1 MPDLRIAILFALLA
15 MPFFA
20 SCGKEAK
27 ELRKVAGQLGE
38 IREKLANPPRPE
50 GPPHERVG
58 WKAEDFFTD
67 EKVLALCEAI
77 EAKDLAKID
86 ELIAEGA
93 DVNAKG
99 RGNMTPL
106 LWAFPMGEEVFQRI
120 LEHGADPNVQLTED
134 PEVSRQLERA
144 GICPTHSVTYL
155 AAYASGLLLVNFH
168 DINMDNYLRLVLEH
182 GGDVNLETASGRT
195 PLFGAATGVGNSAER
210 VQLLLEA
217 GADINHQDDLETT
230 AAMRATGWHYNNL
243 IVLLEAGAD
252 CRIVAGGRGQ
262 DVVLLVAK
270 SSRRLKP
277 GLFPDLRRVCDF
289 LEQQGYDLDAARRT
303 LAARAA
309 DPRHPCYGLP
319 ADQRPWLQ
327 PSPPAGSAEREQ

>member
-67 EKVLALCEAI
+67 EKALALCEAI

-217 GADINHQDDLETT
+217 GADINHQDDRGST
-230 AAMRATGWHYNNL
+230 AAISAVNYNNL
-243 IVLLEAGAD
+243 LVLLKAGAD
-252 CRIVAGGRGQ
+252 CRVVNSGGR
-262 DVVLLVAK
+262 DVVLLVAADG
-270 SSRRLKP
+270 SYDSEP
-277 GLFPDLRRVCDF
+277 GLFPDLKRVCEF